1 MSNSDSDKS
10 INEEIEDSYDFE
22 TPIYCPY
29 CSMPYIRSNQEEYAT
44 LDPYGEDFNDNFYP
58 AYRQRGRRRR
68 RRRRRH
74 RRGFPLWPLIFFYD
88 DWYW

>member
-1 MSNSDSDKS
+1 MSSSDSNKG
-10 INEEIEDSYDFE
+10 INEEVENSYDFE
-22 TPIYCPY
+22 VPMYCPY
-29 CSMPYIRSNQEEYAT
+29 CSMPYTRSIQDEYAN
-44 LDPYGEDFNDNFYP
+44 LDPYDENFDDNFYP
-58 AYRQRGRRRR
+58 GYRRRSHRR